1 MNCFINF
8 SQSKASVRKT
18 VKIISDY
25 HITYFM
31 VYRILSF
38 LWFCVDTAHKD
49 IYDTLYI
56 SFFQWTVIVN
66 FLSRF

>member
-1 MNCFINF
+1 
-8 SQSKASVRKT
+8 
-18 VKIISDY
+18 
-25 HITYFM
+25 M

>member
-1 MNCFINF
+1 M
-8 SQSKASVRKT
+8 
-18 VKIISDY
+18 
-25 HITYFM
+25 TYFM